1 MSILTDALP
10 QSVYIGDVE
19 YPLNTDFRI
28 SLRFEAT
35 INDPTLSEDE
45 RIIRC
50 LELYYGQIPAD
61 IDTALEAAIA
71 FFQCDQEQV
80 GDEAPDDPAYSFE
93 YDAPYIYA
101 AFMQQYGIDLCHIDY
116 MHWWQFKAL
125 FDGLTKDTRF
135 IEIVGYRVAEP
146 YKDMPREERDQ
157 MNKLKRVYALPEVDM
172 RTQEQIEADERFNAI
187 ALGKE
192 KAPVDDA

>member
-1 MSILTDALP
+1 MSILTEPLP

-19 YPLNTDFRI
+19 YPLNTDFRV
-28 SLRFEAT
+28 SFQFEST
-35 INDPTLSEDE
+35 INNPTLSEDE
-45 RIIRC
+45 RIIYC
-50 LELYYGQIPAD
+50 LELYYGRIPVD

-71 FFQCDQEQV
+71 FFQCNQE
-80 GDEAPDDPAYSFE
+80 PDTEGTPNDPAYSFE
-93 YDAPYIYA
+93 YDAPYICA
-101 AFMQQYGIDLCHIDY
+101 AFMQQYGIDLLHVDY

-146 YKDMPREERDQ
+146 YNGMSSEERDQ
-157 MNKLKRVYALPEVDM
+157 MNKLKRAYALPEIDT
-172 RTQEQIEADERFNAI
+172 RTPEQIEADERFNAI

-192 KAPVDDA
+192 KSADGGA